1 MTTSTYSPVR
11 IALFGHVSATPSALK
26 LALQGRGI
34 TVLDSDVN
42 PADIDPA
49 EIDCALFAINPS
61 AGIDGQTIADW
72 EKFNDYLTPRIM
84 VALAL
89 PGAEL
94 DFDDAVLLANRV
106 FDQLVT
112 PYLVLH
118 ADDGSP
124 AALISL
130 EDLSVRNYVAG
141 LPVITE
147 SEPEH
152 RELVSEFA
160 REYREALS
168 DSGEDAFSAGMLF
181 PAIPINIDS
190 GIGLDVLL
198 SYLDQLR

>member
-1 MTTSTYSPVR
+1 MTTSTSTPVR

-42 PADIDPA
+42 PANIDPA

-61 AGIDGQTIADW
+61 AGIDGQTITDW

>member
-1 MTTSTYSPVR
+1 MTTSTPTPVR
-11 IALFGHVSATPSALK
+11 IALFGHVSATPAALR
-26 LALQGRGI
+26 LALQARGI

-42 PADIDPA
+42 PVDVDPA
-49 EIDCALFAINPS
+49 EFDCALFAINPS
-61 AGIDGQTIADW
+61 AGIDNQTIADW
-72 EKFNDYLTPRIM
+72 ERFNEYLTPRIM
-84 VALAL
+84 IALAL

-130 EDLSVRNYVAG
+130 ENLTVRNYVAG

-160 REYREALS
+160 REYKEAIANT
-168 DSGEDAFSAGMLF
+168 GEEAFSAGILF
-181 PAIPINIDS
+181 PAIPINIES
-190 GIGLDVLL
+190 GIGIDVLV